1 MRFPIDDHLIKI
13 TMNRATT
20 SFRGKTPGRFQ
31 RPLASQHPRLE
42 RVVDQATGEGRIRL
56 AVVNASQRIVLE
68 TLVEANTRGL
78 VEPILIGNPTAIE
91 AQFPGDQATLPRWQM
106 VSAATDAEA
115 AALAVELVR
124 RGRADAIMKGY
135 VHTDV
140 FMRPLLDAARGLR
153 VPGRRVSHVFVTDIP
168 SYRKLLYITDAAINI
183 KPDLEAKRQ
192 ILINS
197 IELAHLMGVADPKV
211 AVLSAVETVNPQIE
225 STVDAACLA
234 VMATRGQILGATVD
248 GPLAFDLAISAAA
261 ATEKHVKTG
270 VAGDA
275 DIVLVPDLVA
285 GNILAKDLEC
295 LAGASA
301 AGLVMGL
308 SAPVLLNS
316 RSDSSAARLAA
327 IGVAVLLFRRGR
339 AAATAGTAALDR
351 HDDRVAPQPEHL
363 CCPLPG
369 EPAREKAP
377 STKVLMR
384 SGATDDTR

>member
-1 MRFPIDDHLIKI
+1 
-13 TMNRATT
+13 
-20 SFRGKTPGRFQ
+20 
-31 RPLASQHPRLE
+31 
-42 RVVDQATGEGRIRL
+42 
-56 AVVNASQRIVLE
+56 VNAAQRIVLE
-68 TLVEANTRGL
+68 TLLEAYGRGL
-78 VEPILIGNPTAIE
+78 VEPILIGEPAAIE
-91 AQFPGDQATLPRWQM
+91 TQFPGKRATLQKWQM
-106 VSAATDAEA
+106 IAAAGDASAAAS
-115 AALAVELVR
+115 AVDLVR

-140 FMRPLLDAARGLR
+140 FMRALLDADRGLR
-153 VPGRRVSHVFVTDIP
+153 VPGRRVSHVFVTEIP
-168 SYRKLLYITDAAINI
+168 SYSKLLHITDAAINI

-192 ILINS
+192 ILLNA
-197 IELAHLMGVADPKV
+197 IELAHLMGVPSPKV

-234 VMATRGQILGATVD
+234 VMATRGQIPGATVD

-261 ATEKHVKTG
+261 AREKQVRSE

-285 GNILAKDLEC
+285 GNILAKDLEY

-301 AGLVMGL
+301 AGVVMGL

-327 IGVAVLLFRRGR
+327 VGLAALLFHQRGQ
-339 AAATAGTAALDR
+339 AAPAVTAARDS

-363 CCPLPG
+363 CCPL
-369 EPAREKAP
+369 
-377 STKVLMR
+377 
-384 SGATDDTR
+384 SGAPASDQAPPASVLPRSRATDGEGQAGHDRTRDVHGR